1 MTTWQDLT
9 TYVRSNYKIAD
20 EATDLI
26 KLIFETSGLRSQMVL
41 LTRQA
46 LMGGDE
52 EWVQMSSPVA
62 SLGSV
67 NLEAFL
73 REAGNIVCGGAALDG
88 DFLVIQHAAP
98 RINLDINEFERP
110 LGLVTSTADSLEK
123 KLVGSD
129 RF

>member
-9 TYVRSNYKIAD
+9 AYIRSNYKIAD
-20 EATDLI
+20 EDTGLI

-41 LTRQA
+41 LTRQV
-46 LMGGDE
+46 LMDGDE
-52 EWVQMSSPVA
+52 EWVQISSPVA

-67 NLEAFL
+67 NPEAFL
-73 REAGNIVCGGAALDG
+73 RETGNIVCGGAALTG
-88 DFLVIQHAAP
+88 DFLVIQHSAP
-98 RINLDINEFERP
+98 LINLDINEFERP
-110 LGLVTSTADSLEK
+110 LRLVISTADSLEK